1 MVTTMSDDELDQVDP
16 AAHRKLLAGIS
27 SLVRSQ
33 DVQKATR
40 TEPTARKSEF
50 SLVKARYSSEDGQK
64 KAKPAIKVDDL
75 LGILKKTDKNSAL
88 GKELVQ
94 IKTKKKT
101 LKKPLEKPVA
111 DRIERDTLY
120 GKAQKGLDLWEPVVT
135 ASDVAPQTV
144 FPLQYG
150 SVGLANEA
158 PQKLS
163 QYRVKSDL
171 MKAMEELDRKYQKE
185 EVEEEAED
193 KYTLTLE
200 ELREKRKEAARQKMR
215 EAYKIARG
223 RRMNKIK
230 SKKFH
235 KLMKR
240 EKIRSQIKQFE
251 ELQKTDPEAALKQLE
266 LIEKQRYQER
276 ASLRHKNTGSWAK
289 NMQIRAKYDMNV
301 RKEIAEQLSIGKE
314 LMAKQLAEDESSE
327 SGEDEVLE
335 EDDEEDNPWVRRK
348 GEHEEEA
355 NKEFTSGYRKYWD
368 QRNKVKEAKKQM
380 QDEEKSEDDFESG
393 EEDGVQSSN
402 DEEQDDADSEE
413 ERQLEVFKKKVK
425 KSKPVATS
433 AWQEEDLSGHK
444 EDLPTPAPAKRKKKL
459 NRKELN
465 LEEMFDDAEEALQ
478 KKIQEKLANVRNLT
492 AAQKVSRDRKKA
504 NKRKANEG
512 KSDLAFKKK
521 ASLADADVELDE
533 SAGKD
538 QDGRDDAMLP
548 SNIAKFFTVD
558 KLEAKSSET
567 PSEVTINPKQF
578 VQMKP
583 KHLLNAI
590 PDLTTGGDLSDDDD
604 EHEDPEQNQKLT
616 IAEAFED
623 DDIVADF
630 EREKQD
636 ERDRNKPKE
645 VETFLPG
652 WGSWAG
658 AGLKQR
664 QVNKTRRKMFKP
676 PPKELPRRDDNK
688 DRVIINEDAAVSKQ
702 LSSHLVN
709 ELPFPFVTVKDYEA
723 SLRAPV
729 GRTFIPETAHST
741 LVEPRVVTKMGAVI
755 EPMKRDILLQDV
767 KKSFRV
773 GGKQYNKAVKKYE
786 EFLDEVQG

>member
-1 MVTTMSDDELDQVDP
+1 MSDDELDQVDP

-150 SVGLANEA
+150 SVGFANEA

-314 LMAKQLAEDESSE
+314 LMAKQLADDESSE
-327 SGEDEVLE
+327 SGEDEVVE

-413 ERQLEVFKKKVK
+413 ERQLEVFKKKVCNHF
-425 KSKPVATS
+425 
-433 AWQEEDLSGHK
+433 Q
-444 EDLPTPAPAKRKKKL
+444 
-459 NRKELN
+459 
-465 LEEMFDDAEEALQ
+465 
-478 KKIQEKLANVRNLT
+478 
-492 AAQKVSRDRKKA
+492 
-504 NKRKANEG
+504 
-512 KSDLAFKKK
+512 
-521 ASLADADVELDE
+521 
-533 SAGKD
+533 
-538 QDGRDDAMLP
+538 
-548 SNIAKFFTVD
+548 NI
-558 KLEAKSSET
+558 
-567 PSEVTINPKQF
+567 
-578 VQMKP
+578 
-583 KHLLNAI
+583 
-590 PDLTTGGDLSDDDD
+590 
-604 EHEDPEQNQKLT
+604 
-616 IAEAFED
+616 
-623 DDIVADF
+623 
-630 EREKQD
+630 
-636 ERDRNKPKE
+636 
-645 VETFLPG
+645 
-652 WGSWAG
+652 
-658 AGLKQR
+658 
-664 QVNKTRRKMFKP
+664 
-676 PPKELPRRDDNK
+676 
-688 DRVIINEDAAVSKQ
+688 
-702 LSSHLVN
+702 LV
-709 ELPFPFVTVKDYEA
+709 
-723 SLRAPV
+723 
-729 GRTFIPETAHST
+729 
-741 LVEPRVVTKMGAVI
+741 
-755 EPMKRDILLQDV
+755 
-767 KKSFRV
+767 
-773 GGKQYNKAVKKYE
+773 
-786 EFLDEVQG
+786 